1 MSKKTIIAIITGTII
16 LTLASVEIFK
26 YVENKDM
33 IERREIQISKFQS
46 RYNEIN
52 ESTPYESNKWLME
65 DIKNSNSNLNIN
77 DEVETYLLKSK
88 INMLEKGTFFKMAY
102 EENLNLTIDMI
113 RYRVGSS
120 KKDVE
125 SIEDVKVIIDDIRCN
140 EMDKL
145 NILIVKSFDTSLKY
159 YQVYIESSIPSLY

>member
-1 MSKKTIIAIITGTII
+1 MSKKIIITIITGAII
-16 LTLASVEIFK
+16 LTLVSVGIFK
-26 YVENKDM
+26 YVENKNM

-52 ESTPYESNKWLME
+52 KSTPYESNKWLME
-65 DIKNSNSNLNIN
+65 DIKNSNLNIN
-77 DEVETYLLKSK
+77 DEVEEYLLKSK

-113 RYRVGSS
+113 RYRVGFS

-140 EMDKL
+140 EKDKL